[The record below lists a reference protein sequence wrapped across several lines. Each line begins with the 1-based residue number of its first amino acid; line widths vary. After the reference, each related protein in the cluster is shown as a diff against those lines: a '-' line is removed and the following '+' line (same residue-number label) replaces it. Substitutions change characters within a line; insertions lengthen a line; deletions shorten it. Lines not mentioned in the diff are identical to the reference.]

1 MKRSRAILL
10 LLDSRTHWQLVGG
23 VSQMMRLLFGVLLC
37 LLPSIGWGQSI
48 TIGERP
54 SDIDVVQAK
63 QTINRLQQTQGG
75 TLTVGSQYTT
85 AEVDTARK
93 TLAAMEPKSLIIKV
107 GEFEVIEPGKTV
119 TSPLLWVVQDET
131 LLERITVPAN
141 QPFALWMI
149 RRGETMPRL
158 HLFQAQPFTWAI
170 LVAKKGGSGSIQI
183 IRNGDAADKPPVIVD
198 RIDAV
203 VGGGEPK
210 PVDPPV
216 TPDDPKPVEPKP
228 GVDSALVT
236 ELKGLL
242 AKDKAAAIGDQ
253 WKYAAIW
260 AESFADSSKL
270 LKLNDPAIAPKTL
283 ADLYAK
289 HKAAWMADDVPVMPF
304 LGNTRTRVATMLEKE
319 LGKDPA
325 ASLDRVKASEVYL
338 RIGNAL
344 KEALK

>member
-1 MKRSRAILL
+1 
-10 LLDSRTHWQLVGG
+10 
-23 VSQMMRLLFGVLLC
+23 MMRLLFGVLLC
-37 LLPSIGWGQSI
+37 LPSIVWGQAI

-54 SDIDVVQAK
+54 SDLDLVQAK
-63 QTINRLQQTQGG
+63 QTINRLEQNRGG

-119 TSPLLWVVQDET
+119 TSPLLWVVQDED
-131 LLERITVPAN
+131 LLERITVPKD
-141 QPFALWMI
+141 QPFALWMV
-149 RRGETMPRL
+149 RRGESLPRL
-158 HLFQAQPFTWAI
+158 HLFQSQPFTWAI
-170 LVAKKGGSGSIQI
+170 LVAKKAGSGSIQI
-183 IRNGDAADKPPVIVD
+183 IRNGDATDKPPVIVD

-203 VGGGEPK
+203 VGGGIPKPIDPPVKPDEPK
-210 PVDPPV
+210 PE
-216 TPDDPKPVEPKP
+216 EPKP
-228 GVDSALVT
+228 GVDSALVS
-236 ELKGLL
+236 ELKALL
-242 AKDKAAAIGDQ
+242 AKDKTTAVGDQ

-260 AESFADSSKL
+260 AESFVDSSKL

-289 HKAAWMADDVPVMPF
+289 HKAAWIADDVPVMPF
-304 LGNTRTRVATMLEKE
+304 LSATRTRIAAMLEKE

-325 ASLDRVKASEVYL
+325 ATLDRVKASEVYL

>member
-1 MKRSRAILL
+1 
-10 LLDSRTHWQLVGG
+10 
-23 VSQMMRLLFGVLLC
+23 MMRLLFGVLLC
-37 LLPSIGWGQSI
+37 LPSVLWGQAI

-54 SDIDVVQAK
+54 SDVDVMQAK
-63 QTINRLQQTQGG
+63 QTINRLEKTQGG

-93 TLAAMEPKSLIIKV
+93 TLAAMEPKNLIIKV
-107 GEFEVIEPGKTV
+107 GEFEVIEPGKAV
-119 TSPLLWVVQDET
+119 TSPLLWVVQDES
-131 LLERITVPAN
+131 LLERITVPKD

-149 RRGETMPRL
+149 RRGESVPRL

-170 LVAKKGGSGSIQI
+170 LVAKKAGTGSIQI
-183 IRNGDAADKPPVIVD
+183 IRNGESADKPPAIVD

-216 TPDDPKPVEPKP
+216 KPDDPKPVEPKP
-228 GVDSALVT
+228 SVDAALVD
-236 ELKGLL
+236 ELKALL
-242 AKDKAAAIGDQ
+242 AKDKAASVGDQ
-253 WKYAAIW
+253 WKYATIW
-260 AESFADSSKL
+260 AESFVDSSKL

-289 HKAAWMADDVPVMPF
+289 HKAAWIADDVPVMPF
-304 LGNTRTRVATMLEKE
+304 LSATRTRVATLIEAS
-319 LGKDPA
+319 LGKNPSA
-325 ASLDRVKASEVYL
+325 ELDRVKASEVYL